1 MYPWPFYNFSISE
14 RTIAHKE
21 GQGRDKGMD
30 ECEKRRRERGGR
42 LVIISKGH
50 SVNDYPL
57 G

>member
-1 MYPWPFYNFSISE
+1 MQE
-14 RTIAHKE
+14 EEE
-21 GQGRDKGMD
+21 GGM
-30 ECEKRRRERGGR
+30 EGGR

>member
-1 MYPWPFYNFSISE
+1 M
-14 RTIAHKE
+14 KE
-21 GQGRDKGMD
+21 EEGEEGAGR
-30 ECEKRRRERGGR
+30 RR

>member
-1 MYPWPFYNFSISE
+1 
-14 RTIAHKE
+14 
-21 GQGRDKGMD
+21 MD
-30 ECEKRRRERGGR
+30 EHEKRKREGKRDGGGR

>member
-1 MYPWPFYNFSISE
+1 MRGGGEGGTKEWMSE
-14 RTIAHKE
+14 R
-21 GQGRDKGMD
+21 GDGG
-30 ECEKRRRERGGR
+30 RERRMEGGGR

>member
-1 MYPWPFYNFSISE
+1 MGE
-14 RTIAHKE
+14 ETE
-21 GQGRDKGMD
+21 G
-30 ECEKRRRERGGR
+30 RERGMEGGR